1 MRTLLKVW
9 KPLLVVALATAL
21 LTSIA
26 WAVAYRYS
34 TTVQM
39 TGTVTTD
46 LTPGFTA
53 SPTTVNFGGWAPG
66 TKSPIRT
73 VELTNAGDVTISK
86 LTFAAEGL
94 PTGVTFLVSYT
105 PSTPVA
111 PGGKWQV
118 YLQLEAASSV
128 PNNTAVTG
136 LVTIDGE

>member
-9 KPLLVVALATAL
+9 KPLLSVALATAL
-21 LTSIA
+21 LTSVA
-26 WAVAYRYS
+26 WAVAYQYR

-39 TGTVTTD
+39 TGTVTTE
-46 LTPGFTA
+46 LQPGLPA
-53 SPTTVNFGGWAPG
+53 SPFTVDFQGWAPG
-66 TKSPIRT
+66 AKSPVRT
-73 VELTNAGDVTISK
+73 VEVTNAGVAALSR

-105 PSTPVA
+105 PDTPVP

-118 YLQLEAASSV
+118 YLQLEAAASV

-136 LVTIDGE
+136 TVRIDGE